1 VPDWLDVV
9 DAACS
14 DVSVWDVQRIWR
26 DVVQQLQR
34 RVRVP
39 RCLNVI
45 YTTSRVVWSW
55 HVQFIWSDVV

>member
-1 VPDWLDVV
+1 MPDWLDVV

-39 RCLNVI
+39 RRLNVI